1 MTYLSVHCPDSLL
14 GCCSWVR
21 NTDAHTHRYDLVLMN
36 PENVTNMYIFP
47 LNSFEAGNEILKRGR
62 LLK

>member
-1 MTYLSVHCPDSLL
+1 MTIFKCPDTFL
-14 GCCSWVR
+14 GYCSWVR

-47 LNSFEAGNEILKRGR
+47 LNSFEAGKEIFKRGR